1 MTKVPE
7 FDAAIPDEIRAHVAE
22 RLKDVEQSEGVQVLF
37 AIESGS
43 RAWGFASP
51 DSDYDVRFIYRHPH
65 DWYLSLHEARD
76 VIERGIDEREI
87 DLAGWDLRKALRLL
101 LKWNP
106 ALHEWLVSPITY
118 SQAGPGRSEMLA
130 LYEEH
135 ADLRAVGYHYLS
147 IAKAQW
153 SRMSAG
159 DEVPLKKYFYVIRPL
174 MALHWIA
181 TRYSVPPMNFAA
193 LREAEPWPQIMDH
206 TVDELIDVKRET
218 PELGTR
224 NRIEVI
230 DRWIAEMLDK
240 VDPAS
245 LARPETQNAA
255 RSAANALFLKFL
267 QEKGPDLAAK

>member
-1 MTKVPE
+1 MPE
-7 FDAAIPDEIRAHVAE
+7 LDAVIPADVRDHVLE
-22 RLKDVEQSEGVQVLF
+22 RLRDVERQEGVEVLF

-76 VIERGIDEREI
+76 VIERDLDHREI
-87 DLAGWDLRKALRLL
+87 DLSGWDLRKALRLL

-118 SQAGPGRSEMLA
+118 AETGSGRLDMLS

-135 ADLRAVGYHYLS
+135 ADLRAVGHHYMS
-147 IAKAQW
+147 MAKTQW
-153 SRMSAG
+153 ARMSDG
-159 DEVPLKKYFYVIRPL
+159 DEVPLKKYFYAIRPL
-174 MALHWIA
+174 MALHWLA
-181 TRYSVPPMNFAA
+181 TRSSVPPMNFAA
-193 LREAEPWPQIMDH
+193 LREAEPWPQEMEIAM
-206 TVDELIDVKRET
+206 DELIAVKRET
-218 PELGTR
+218 PELGSG

-230 DRWIAEMLDK
+230 DQWIKGMLDK
-240 VDPAS
+240 VDPTS

-267 QEKGPDLAAK
+267 DEKSPDLATE